1 MKLEWL
7 LIELSNLEPARASS
21 RRLIHSAE
29 ETETVA
35 DEWIRLYVRKEKLA
49 APAAAEVVGVLLAR
63 VCYGV
68 TFAKLLPMPEVEL
81 SLDQSVRIVELLMI
95 DCWHGSFREK
105 WLDRAV
111 TGPHLAFA
119 A

>member
-7 LIELSNLEPARASS
+7 LIELSNLQPGRGST
-21 RRLIHSAE
+21 RRLIPSAE

-35 DEWIRLYVRKEKLA
+35 DQWIRLYVRKEQLA
-49 APAAAEVVGVLLAR
+49 APAADVIRLLLAR
-63 VCYGV
+63 VCYGL

-105 WLDRAV
+105 WLGRAP
-111 TGPHLAFA
+111 TEPHLAFA